1 MFSGFGVKSM
11 AAFKRH
17 FEQLILIIYEKQN
30 LFFSSA
36 FEKCFNLFAFSPPKI
51 TNNFVA
57 LTTVVAVSACTIGAD
72 LRMIPNQPIVFK
84 VDMSSFFIIS
94 RMVTIQFLKKNPQLR
109 IKG

>member
-36 FEKCFNLFAFSPPKI
+36 FEKCFNLILLNICFQ
-51 TNNFVA
+51 
-57 LTTVVAVSACTIGAD
+57 SAKD
-72 LRMIPNQPIVFK
+72 YE
-84 VDMSSFFIIS
+84 
-94 RMVTIQFLKKNPQLR
+94 QLR
-109 IKG
+109 GTDNGSSCQRMYHWRRFANDSESANRV